1 MWISQDSNYR
11 QGVIYLLSLSLHW
24 PNGVHSFSLLSSH
37 KVMIDLF
44 HVFHAAI
51 VLVFPRPYEV
61 MYQIEGCNSI
71 H

>member
-1 MWISQDSNYR
+1 
-11 QGVIYLLSLSLHW
+11 
-24 PNGVHSFSLLSSH
+24 
-37 KVMIDLF
+37 MIDLF

-71 H
+71 HWWFLKMSILVITYIAYEENTLGHAVTIYGPQL